1 MSKILA
7 LIAAGAFIFGGMLTS
22 CKSSDD
28 DDDDPSVAITT
39 DTAISVAAGSA
50 IDAVITATLT
60 NTSFAGDIAANTDLS
75 RYVTVTP
82 SSTASFGTDLAI
94 TAYEAIAKG
103 GTTAKVKISVTTTS
117 SAVSGTVTI
126 TIDGTALSSGT
137 TLTSNALAYTIT
149 SSSSGD
155 DDSGS
160 GSGSGSS
167 LAAGTYAWDFTGY
180 TETTTVTAGDTF
192 KSSPEGLV
200 MTIFAGAKDIKAK
213 NNIYG
218 LRMKV
223 ADDNTTT
230 GVQISGL
237 PVNTAFDIAYTYT
250 GGADRTFTIAD
261 TDTDATVIDTQTGTS
276 KADYTKS
283 DAKTSTGTISISAT
297 KDCFLHT
304 LSITIK

>member
-1 MSKILA
+1 MKKMSKILA

-28 DDDDPSVAITT
+28 DDDDPSVSISADKTSATVGETVTLTAKASNFTPTSYTWTGATEDTT
-39 DTAISVAAGSA
+39 DSSK
-50 IDAVITATLT
+50 ATLT
-60 NTSFAGDIAANTDLS
+60 ASSAGE
-75 RYVTVTP
+75 VTVTV
-82 SSTASFGTDLAI
+82 SATKGSTTKTASM
-94 TAYEAIAKG
+94 
-103 GTTAKVKISVTTTS
+103 
-117 SAVSGTVTI
+117 TI
-126 TIDGTALSSGT
+126 TFTAASSG
-137 TLTSNALAYTIT
+137 
-149 SSSSGD
+149 GD
-155 DDSGS
+155 DS

-167 LAAGTYAWDFTGY
+167 LAAGTYAWDFTTGY
-180 TETTTVTAGDTF
+180 TETTAVTAGETF

-200 MTIFAGAKDIKAK
+200 MTIFAGAKNIKTK

-223 ADDNTTT
+223 ADDGTPT

-250 GGADRTFTIAD
+250 PGSADGRTFTIAD
-261 TDTDATVIDTQTGTS
+261 TDTSKTVIDSQTGTS
-276 KADYTKS
+276 KADYTKT

-297 KDCFLHT
+297 GDCFLHT